1 MRPPT
6 SGGLFLMLRI
16 AVGSKYLREY
26 GGQHVEGRELELE
39 TTYRVSFLGLIIE
52 DRQYQ
57 YF

>member
-1 MRPPT
+1 
-6 SGGLFLMLRI
+6 MLRI